1 MMKTILRQTPLAL
14 GITLALTT
22 SSVLALDAQPIRN
35 NGVEI
40 TPTLSADVSYNDNW
54 KEANTGER
62 SSYITTIAP
71 SIKVE
76 AKKGLNVYGLNLD
89 ASHQSVED
97 QSSADNTD
105 YSLGANAHVEMSSRT
120 RLDLNASYSNQE
132 DIQDAQEDTEE
143 TNIGFTFGYGAEAAK
158 LQLEFG
164 VNQQDKEFS
173 TDATTNKDFDATK
186 YTAAAFYRVS
196 GKTKVSAEYRQS
208 DIDNKTGTLDGDQTV
223 ALVGAIWEATGKTSG
238 SAKIGQVKRTFDA
251 AGVADQDGTTWEV
264 GVVWTPTPLSTVKVD
279 LGNTYEMGSATE
291 RVIDTDKSKVAWNQ
305 QWSSNLSS
313 DLSYSRMDEEYVGGA
328 NNGQDDQTDEIALK
342 LTYSLARNADLVAG
356 LTLKEKDSTAANSD
370 YEQSV
375 YNIGL
380 KVGL

>member
-186 YTAAAFYRVS
+186 YSAAAFYRVS

-305 QWSSNLSS
+305 QWSSKLSS

>member
-105 YSLGANAHVEMSSRT
+105 
-120 RLDLNASYSNQE
+120 
-132 DIQDAQEDTEE
+132 
-143 TNIGFTFGYGAEAAK
+143 
-158 LQLEFG
+158 
-164 VNQQDKEFS
+164 
-173 TDATTNKDFDATK
+173 
-186 YTAAAFYRVS
+186 
-196 GKTKVSAEYRQS
+196 
-208 DIDNKTGTLDGDQTV
+208 
-223 ALVGAIWEATGKTSG
+223 
-238 SAKIGQVKRTFDA
+238 
-251 AGVADQDGTTWEV
+251 
-264 GVVWTPTPLSTVKVD
+264 
-279 LGNTYEMGSATE
+279 
-291 RVIDTDKSKVAWNQ
+291 
-305 QWSSNLSS
+305 
-313 DLSYSRMDEEYVGGA
+313 
-328 NNGQDDQTDEIALK
+328 
-342 LTYSLARNADLVAG
+342 
-356 LTLKEKDSTAANSD
+356 
-370 YEQSV
+370 
-375 YNIGL
+375 
-380 KVGL
+380 

>member
-62 SSYITTIAP
+62 SSYITTIDP

-164 VNQQDKEFS
+164 VNQQDKEIS
-173 TDATTNKDFDATK
+173 TDANTNKDFDETK
-186 YTAAAFYRVS
+186 NT
-196 GKTKVSAEYRQS
+196 
-208 DIDNKTGTLDGDQTV
+208 
-223 ALVGAIWEATGKTSG
+223 
-238 SAKIGQVKRTFDA
+238 DA
-251 AGVADQDGTTWEV
+251 A
-264 GVVWTPTPLSTVKVD
+264 
-279 LGNTYEMGSATE
+279 Y
-291 RVIDTDKSKVAWNQ
+291 
-305 QWSSNLSS
+305 
-313 DLSYSRMDEEYVGGA
+313 
-328 NNGQDDQTDEIALK
+328 
-342 LTYSLARNADLVAG
+342 
-356 LTLKEKDSTAANSD
+356 
-370 YEQSV
+370 
-375 YNIGL
+375 
-380 KVGL
+380 